1 METKK
6 LFDGEYEV
14 TSEGEVF
21 SLKKGGCRLLK
32 GAVFRSGHGST
43 CYRTVLLTINGKQKK
58 DVYKRQGMYC
68 IVRRSV
74 S

>member
-32 GAVFRSGHGST
+32 GRFSAAD
-43 CYRTVLLTINGKQKK
+43 TVPPVTVRYCSPSMANRKTIMSI
-58 DVYKRQGMYC
+58 DW
-68 IVRRSV
+68 
-74 S
+74 

>member
-32 GAVFRSGHGST
+32 GAVFRLSLIH
-43 CYRTVLLTINGKQKK
+43 I
-58 DVYKRQGMYC
+58 
-68 IVRRSV
+68 
-74 S
+74 